1 MKPIIAIIE
10 PKYLIA
16 LGLKSLLND
25 MVPFADVLIYSS
37 FQDLEKD
44 IETGYIPKIVHYFVS
59 SEVLLEHVDFFGK
72 SKNNT
77 IVLLQN
83 LNVAKQIR
91 EEEFRYVNISLGEG
105 ELVKS
110 LLEVHGIGHKDQRH
124 TSRPGHKRGAP
135 IKENIL
141 SEREQDVLKLVAKGY
156 INKEIANLLGISTT
170 TVITHRRNITEKL
183 GLKSVASL
191 AIYAVVNGLVDYS
204 SIYTPR

>member
-25 MVPFADVLIYSS
+25 MVPFAEVLICSS
-37 FQDLEKD
+37 FDELQKELKNA
-44 IETGYIPKIVHYFVS
+44 GKPKIVHYFVS
-59 SEVLLEHVDFFGK
+59 SDIVFTHSEFF
-72 SKNNT
+72 SKCKDST
-77 IVLLQN
+77 IVLLHN
-83 LNVAKQIR
+83 LDIVEKLTTSQ
-91 EEEFRYVNISLGEG
+91 FRFVNINTGEG
-105 ELVKS
+105 ELVKA
-110 LLEVHGIGHKDQRH
+110 LLEVHGKGHKDQRH
-124 TSRPGHKRGAP
+124 TAHPSHGQGTT

-141 SEREQDVLKLVAKGY
+141 SEREQDVLKLVAQGY
-156 INKEIANLLGISTT
+156 LNKQIAHLLGISIT

-204 SIYTPR
+204 SIYSPR